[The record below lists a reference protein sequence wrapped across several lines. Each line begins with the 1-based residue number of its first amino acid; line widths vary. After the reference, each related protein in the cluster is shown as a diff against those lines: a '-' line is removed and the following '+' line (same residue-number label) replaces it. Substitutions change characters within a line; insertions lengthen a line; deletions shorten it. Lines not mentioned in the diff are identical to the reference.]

1 MSLTWVFV
9 FDRAKNFVAVD
20 LLAALGNDG
29 VADLSNE
36 NQEAR
41 GSVVVLRVGPD
52 KQDGMHD
59 GHEELSNF
67 SQIKRSIS
75 EFVEVLFKCL
85 KILVVFVSLKACSL
99 HLFLELAESASL
111 G

>member
-29 VADLSNE
+29 VADLTNE

-52 KQDGMHD
+52 K
-59 GHEELSNF
+59 
-67 SQIKRSIS
+67 
-75 EFVEVLFKCL
+75 
-85 KILVVFVSLKACSL
+85 
-99 HLFLELAESASL
+99 
-111 G
+111 